1 MLWLDEKVR
10 VDFLSEEYRWTL
22 GSRLR
27 VTFHRIVHLNI
38 SQSILT
44 FTYNKL

>member
-1 MLWLDEKVR
+1 MKCIALKAIGEGNLCP
-10 VDFLSEEYRWTL
+10 
-22 GSRLR
+22 